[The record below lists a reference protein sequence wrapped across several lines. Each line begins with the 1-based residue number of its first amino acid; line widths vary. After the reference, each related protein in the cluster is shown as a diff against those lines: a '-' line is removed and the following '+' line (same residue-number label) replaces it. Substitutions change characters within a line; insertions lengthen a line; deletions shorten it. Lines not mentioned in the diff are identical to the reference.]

1 MLVGASPGKP
11 DSIDAS
17 LGKPDFFVTL
27 ITVDEFSRARRQDV
41 MATAFALRNLA
52 LETQSRGK
60 LHAHTRMTVPHG
72 FLYVAHSRVKNA
84 ASVDVNTYVANYV
97 AKGRSASEQ
106 WRNATVPFEKPK
118 GNIEK
123 PKGNSATRRSR
134 GRAHRLTER
143 PPLPRRT
150 LIDPA
155 LPSRW
160 RSRSVAW
167 RAL

>member
-1 MLVGASPGKP
+1 MAARGASHSRFTRGR
-11 DSIDAS
+11 DAQ
-17 LGKPDFFVTL
+17 
-27 ITVDEFSRARRQDV
+27 DEFSCARRQDV

-106 WRNATVPFEKPK
+106 WRNATVPFE
-118 GNIEK
+118 
-123 PKGNSATRRSR
+123 A
-134 GRAHRLTER
+134 
-143 PPLPRRT
+143 
-150 LIDPA
+150 
-155 LPSRW
+155 
-160 RSRSVAW
+160 
-167 RAL
+167 